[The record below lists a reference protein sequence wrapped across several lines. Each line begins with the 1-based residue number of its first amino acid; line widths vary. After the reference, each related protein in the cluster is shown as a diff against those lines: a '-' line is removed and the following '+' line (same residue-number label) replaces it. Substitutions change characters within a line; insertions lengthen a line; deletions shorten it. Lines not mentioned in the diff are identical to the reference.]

1 MSTNHNLF
9 EVGLWYSRGRVK
21 VKAGT
26 TAQHPTVA
34 VPYEYFLWFEGSH
47 KRIHNN
53 NNNIPM
59 LFAEKF
65 LITVCSQLFFG
76 FTVRL
81 TLGVIVLSSGS
92 F

>member
-1 MSTNHNLF
+1 MAATRAINVSLIVRRDKLTNQTVSRNHNLF
-9 EVGLWYSRGRVK
+9 EVGLWYSRGRIK

-53 NNNIPM
+53 NNNIPL

-65 LITVCSQLFFG
+65 LITV
-76 FTVRL
+76 
-81 TLGVIVLSSGS
+81 
-92 F
+92 